1 MLATISSVCLFFL
14 NNIVIKYTRKK
25 TMFHSKRERL
35 QAKYIPYTYYLTNF
49 TRHDEFARS

>member
-35 QAKYIPYTYYLTNF
+35 QGKYIAYTYYLRNF
-49 TRHDEFARS
+49 TSHDEFARS